1 MATSTKK
8 PSKVQAFLKRAK
20 EKIKELPAWVVIVA
34 GSVSLAIGVVLL
46 IIPGPGIPFVALGVT
61 LLASKIPW
69 VAKAAHVVR
78 KKFSR
83 MRRKFMQK
91 KRQHQENTAA

>member
-1 MATSTKK
+1 MAKSTKK

-20 EKIKELPAWVVIVA
+20 EKIKELPAWVVIAV
-34 GSVSLAIGVVLL
+34 GSLSLAIGVVLL

-61 LLASKIPW
+61 LLASKVPW

-78 KKFSR
+78 KKLSR
-83 MRRKFMQK
+83 LRRKVMQK
-91 KRQHQENTAA
+91 KRQLTTNTSA